1 MVATLS
7 LPLFLANAF
16 PTHGHHFSRDTIY
29 NTESKANCCAY
40 RSASSHACGLQMP
53 DDGSQLRKIMT
64 SMTQSCA
71 CVCVTPSFRDGR
83 QRPPTQLALNS
94 FHPSSSISILPLLP
108 LNRSSFTDLVSRF
121 VFSYSSEL
129 YNFLKASSFPFFFK
143 KLCFFS
149 LSKRFFFFFYI
160 LRSFLSSFFFIAFYS
175 RNIPRFSKSN
185 CHSLFPFTN
194 ATRRPR
200 YIVTIRTL
208 ICVSSRSA
216 HSP

>member
-1 MVATLS
+1 
-7 LPLFLANAF
+7 
-16 PTHGHHFSRDTIY
+16 
-29 NTESKANCCAY
+29 
-40 RSASSHACGLQMP
+40 
-53 DDGSQLRKIMT
+53 MT

-160 LRSFLSSFFFIAFYS
+160 LRSFLSSFFFLLLFILAIF
-175 RNIPRFSKSN
+175 RVFP
-185 CHSLFPFTN
+185 SLI
-194 ATRRPR
+194 ATRFFRSR
-200 YIVTIRTL
+200 MQHGDRVTSSPFAHLFACHLAQRTL
-208 ICVSSRSA
+208 PKTYCSIVRPPLCLLNLSLICLPLKIFLRNF
-216 HSP
+216 

>member
-1 MVATLS
+1 
-7 LPLFLANAF
+7 
-16 PTHGHHFSRDTIY
+16 
-29 NTESKANCCAY
+29 
-40 RSASSHACGLQMP
+40 
-53 DDGSQLRKIMT
+53 MT

-149 LSKRFFFFFYI
+149 LSKRFFFFFFL
-160 LRSFLSSFFFIAFYS
+160 LRSFFFFFFF
-175 RNIPRFSKSN
+175 FSFIYFEVSFLLFFLLLFILAIFRVFP
-185 CHSLFPFTN
+185 SLI
-194 ATRRPR
+194 ATRFFRSR
-200 YIVTIRTL
+200 MQHGDRVTSSPFAHLFACHLAQRTL
-208 ICVSSRSA
+208 PKTYCSIVRPPLCLLNLSLICLPLKIFLRNF
-216 HSP
+216 